1 MPLKTQI
8 NEALLRALL
17 TDQFPALGRLP
28 VRPVPQMGWGNRTFL
43 VGDELVARLPSA
55 AAYEAQIHREQRW
68 LPYLRS
74 NLPIEVPEPVAQGR
88 PGHGYLWAWSIY
100 RWINGDP
107 AASAP
112 PKNMGEFG
120 RALGSFLN
128 AMHRV
133 PAIGGPEPGQD
144 NFYRGAP
151 LNVYDKQFRKAIALL
166 SSQFDT
172 AVALSV
178 WDAALASPWLGPP
191 IWVHGDIA
199 LGNLLVREDKLAAVI
214 DFGQLCVGD
223 PACDLAIA
231 WTYFRGE
238 HRSAFRASVVLDL
251 DTWQRG
257 RAWALWKAAIVAA
270 EIVQTNAVE
279 GPLARETIKEILAD
293 ATH

>member
-1 MPLKTQI
+1 L
-8 NEALLRALL
+8 
-17 TDQFPALGRLP
+17 
-28 VRPVPQMGWGNRTFL
+28 
-43 VGDELVARLPSA
+43 
-55 AAYEAQIHREQRW
+55 
-68 LPYLRS
+68 
-74 NLPIEVPEPVAQGR
+74 
-88 PGHGYLWAWSIY
+88 
-100 RWINGDP
+100 
-107 AASAP
+107 
-112 PKNMGEFG
+112 
-120 RALGSFLN
+120 
-128 AMHRV
+128 HRV
-133 PAIGGPEPGQD
+133 PAIGGREPGQD

-178 WDAALASPWLGPP
+178 WDAALASPWHGPSL
-191 IWVHGDIA
+191 WVHGDIA

-238 HRSAFRASVVLDL
+238 HRSAFRASVALDP

-293 ATH
+293 ATHGGRPTLGRHPACALR